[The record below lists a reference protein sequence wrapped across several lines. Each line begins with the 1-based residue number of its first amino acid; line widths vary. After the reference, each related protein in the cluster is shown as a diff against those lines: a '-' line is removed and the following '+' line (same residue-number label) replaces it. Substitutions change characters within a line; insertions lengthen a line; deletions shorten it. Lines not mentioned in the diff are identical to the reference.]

1 MIETE
6 KTPRSS
12 SEAAFTEGPEKID
25 LIEYIIREIKVLKRL
40 WWIPVLAALICT
52 AISFIRADRT
62 YTPAY
67 QTSAVVY
74 VEMADSEGDSWQ
86 NCLTAEQMETF
97 VPYLLS
103 NGVLSDA
110 IEKELGYTGMPG
122 SFSISADSN
131 TNLLNLTVT
140 GSDPEKIHDL
150 LQAVIQVLPDTLG
163 YIVGP
168 THFQVFKDTGVPR
181 EPYNQK
187 LSNLD
192 ILKQS
197 IRSSVKVFLF
207 LMALILL
214 YGLTVRTIVTRED
227 IRQNL
232 NTNLL
237 GEIPSIRLKKRS
249 RKDLNQLT
257 IENKGISYRLPE
269 SVRMVR
275 TRFER
280 LAEEK
285 NCRTILVTSSIPG
298 EGKTTVAVNL
308 ALSLAEK
315 GKKVL
320 LIDGDMQNPSVC
332 KALQVNP
339 SYRGLSDVLTG
350 HARVNEVIRFVD
362 TSGLYMIP
370 SGKVTKESTELLGSE
385 KMTGLLNHVKDYADY
400 VIIDTPPAMV
410 LGDSLALSKAVDG
423 CIYVVRSD
431 YARRSVILDGFS
443 QMADYGCRIIGTVL
457 NASASD
463 GSGYGYGYG
472 YGYGSSKY
480 KVSQY
485 SGYYG
490 SPYSSKKK

>member
-6 KTPRSS
+6 KNPRSS
-12 SEAAFTEGPEKID
+12 SEVVGTEEPEKID
-25 LIEYIIREIKVLKRL
+25 LIEYIIREIKVIKRL
-40 WWIPVLAALICT
+40 WWIPILAMIICT
-52 AISFIRADRT
+52 VVSFIRADRT
-62 YTPAY
+62 YIPAY
-67 QTSAVVY
+67 RTSAVVY

-97 VPYLLS
+97 VPFLFS

-110 IEKELGYTGMPG
+110 IEKELGYAGMPG
-122 SFSISADSN
+122 SFSISANPN

-150 LQAVIQVLPDTLG
+150 LQAVIRVLPDTLG

-168 THFQVFKDTGVPR
+168 TSFQVFKDMGIPK

-187 LSNLD
+187 LSELD

-197 IRSSVKVFLF
+197 IRSSVNVFLF
-207 LMALILL
+207 MLFLVLF
-214 YGLTVRTIVTRED
+214 YGLTIRTIVSRED
-227 IRQNL
+227 VRQNL

-249 RKDLNQLT
+249 RAELNQVT
-257 IENKGISYRLPE
+257 IDNEGISYRLTE
-269 SVRMVR
+269 SVRMIR

-285 NCRTILVTSSIPG
+285 NYRTILVTSSIPG

-315 GKKVL
+315 GEKVL

-339 SYRGLSDVLTG
+339 SYSGLSDVLTG
-350 HARVNEVIRFVD
+350 RAKVNEVIRFVD
-362 TSGLYMIP
+362 TVGLYVIP

-385 KMTGLLNHVKDYADY
+385 QMTGLLNQVKDYADY

-410 LGDSLALSKAVDG
+410 LGDSLALSRAVDG

-463 GSGYGYGYG
+463 GNG

-480 KVSQY
+480 KVSKY

>member
-1 MIETE
+1 MGESE
-6 KTPRSS
+6 KKQRSS
-12 SEAAFTEGPEKID
+12 SEIMHSEELEKID
-25 LIEYIIREIKVLKRL
+25 LIEYINREIKVLKRF
-40 WWIPVLAALICT
+40 WWIPVLAMIIYT
-52 AISFIRADRT
+52 AASFIRADRT
-62 YTPAY
+62 YIPSY

-74 VEMADSEGDSWQ
+74 VQMADEEGGSWQ

-97 VPYLLS
+97 VPYLLA
-103 NGVLSDA
+103 NGILSDA
-110 IEKELGYTGMPG
+110 IEEELGYSGMPG
-122 SFSISADSN
+122 SFSVSADPN

-140 GSDPEKIHDL
+140 GSDPEKIYEL
-150 LQAVIQVLPDTLG
+150 LQAVIKVLPDTLG

-168 THFQVFKDTGVPR
+168 TSFQVFKNMGIPT

-187 LSNLD
+187 RSELD

-197 IRSSVKVFLF
+197 IRSSFKVFL
-207 LMALILL
+207 LILALILF
-214 YGLTVRTIVTRED
+214 YGLTIRTIVTRED
-227 IRQNL
+227 IRTNL

-237 GEIPSIRLKKRS
+237 GELPSIRLKKRS
-249 RKDLNQLT
+249 RAELNQLT
-257 IENKGISYRLPE
+257 IDNEGISYRLAE
-269 SVRMVR
+269 SMRMIR

-280 LAEEK
+280 LADEK
-285 NCRTILVTSSIPG
+285 NYHTILVTSSVPG

-332 KALQVNP
+332 QTLQMY
-339 SYRGLSDVLTG
+339 SYHIGLSDVLTG
-350 HARVNEVIRFVD
+350 RAKVNEVIRSVD
-362 TSGLYMIP
+362 AGRLYVIT

-385 KMTGLLNHVKDYADY
+385 KMSGLLNQVKAYADY

-410 LGDSLALSKAVDG
+410 LGDSMALAKAVDG

-431 YARRSVILDGFS
+431 YASRSIILEGFS

-457 NASASD
+457 NASASE
-463 GSGYGYGYG
+463 GAGYGYGYG
-472 YGYGSSKY
+472 YGGSKY
-480 KVSQY
+480 KVNKY

>member
-1 MIETE
+1 MVESE
-6 KTPRSS
+6 KIQRSS
-12 SEAAFTEGPEKID
+12 SEAMPTEELEKID
-25 LIEYIIREIKVLKRL
+25 LFEYLMREIKVLKRL
-40 WWIPVLAALICT
+40 WWIPVLAMIICT
-52 AISFIRADRT
+52 AVSFIRADRT
-62 YTPAY
+62 YIPAY

-74 VEMADSEGDSWQ
+74 VQMADSEGDSWQ

-97 VPYLLS
+97 VPYLLA

-110 IEKELGYTGMPG
+110 IEKELGYSGMPG
-122 SFSISADSN
+122 SFSIRADSN

-140 GSDPEKIHDL
+140 GSDPEKIYDL
-150 LQAVIQVLPDTLG
+150 LQAVIRVLPDTLS

-168 THFQVFKDTGVPR
+168 TSFQVFKDMGIPT
-181 EPYNQK
+181 EPFNQK
-187 LSNLD
+187 QSDLD

-207 LMALILL
+207 LLALILV
-214 YGLTVRTIVTRED
+214 YGLTIRTIVSRDD
-227 IRQNL
+227 IRHNL

-249 RKDLNQLT
+249 RADRNQLT
-257 IENKGISYRLPE
+257 IDNERSSYRLAE
-269 SVRMVR
+269 SVRMIR

-285 NCRTILVTSSIPG
+285 NYRTILVTSSIPG
-298 EGKTTVAVNL
+298 EGKTTVSVNL

-332 KALQVNP
+332 KTLQM
-339 SYRGLSDVLTG
+339 SAFYSGLSDVLTG
-350 HARVNEVIRFVD
+350 RTTADKVIRSVD
-362 TSGLYMIP
+362 ISGLYVIP
-370 SGKVTKESTELLGSE
+370 SGKVTKDSTELLGSE
-385 KMTGLLNHVKDYADY
+385 KMTGLLNQVKDYADY

-410 LGDSLALSKAVDG
+410 LGDSLALSRAVDG

-431 YARRSVILDGFS
+431 YANRSVILDGFS

-457 NASASD
+457 NASASE
-463 GSGYGYGYG
+463 GTGYG

-480 KVSQY
+480 KVSKY